1 MTKQVPFHLGTMFRA
16 CLPCT
21 GQGST
26 PYTSTSSPTLRD
38 VVSVVSG
45 ENQKAQLVC
54 LRFGSLI

>member
-16 CLPCT
+16 CLPCP

-38 VVSVVSG
+38 VVSVVSE

-54 LRFGSLI
+54 LRFSSLI